1 MSSVG
6 AIATL
11 CLALTLA
18 SESGVAQTRKDIYF
32 GAFFGVD
39 MDKVSAWSSES
50 LIPAAEMALEDVNND
65 SSILRDYRLLYHW
78 GDSKCDSGAAIRAL
92 LKQQE
97 SPPHKV
103 AFLGPGCSSA
113 STSLSEALNYWEAIQ
128 IGFSMSSPLFSD
140 KEKFPRLFRTATSEL
155 MENPARVAILR
166 HFGWRKVAILVENLS
181 IFVMTKENL
190 IEEAEKYNITVIASE
205 SFNSDPT
212 NSLKYLQE
220 KDARIIIGLMY
231 EDKFRKAMCSA
242 YRRGYYGWRYV
253 WMIVGWYSHW
263 WTVNDVTCTSEE
275 LLLAASNVIQTI
287 PLPLSQNSAPTI
299 SKWVPS
305 ALNQRYSA
313 AITQKNLTYN
323 MYAAFT
329 YDAVWTLALMLNA
342 SIPLLRAHNK
352 SLETLTYHDHIGA
365 KIFTDILQKTDFHG
379 MSGRV
384 TFDFNGDRETQV
396 QIAQV
401 KGTARR
407 VVGIFDVRESSL
419 NITPGG
425 FQWASNHPPYDGV
438 TKIRSEFSTDGLDCV
453 MFVVLVI
460 AGLLF
465 CAFCLLFNYYNR
477 TNRYIKISSPRFNN
491 VTVIG
496 CCVWYIDVLLSTC
509 STYTSIK
516 EHRLYCIARSWLLPT
531 GFTLAFGAMFAK
543 TYRVYRIF
551 TNNELKKELG
561 PISNRCLA
569 LRLFV
574 YWMGNAILLVAW
586 QLIDPLYS
594 IEVLAQ
600 EKESSS
606 NNHDTIHLIY
616 SHECHSTYYQRWV
629 ISLLTYQGALLV
641 FGMFLSFETR
651 HVHIEGLNDSRSI
664 GIAVY
669 NVFMFSSLAVCIE
682 YFVTDK
688 QRRLLFGRLIIF
700 GCTTFT
706 IALLFLPKI
715 IYLRKN
721 RRVSNDFTTNDK
733 NSSSSSKSNTSGKRS
748 ILVGPMQSK
757 E

>member
-379 MSGRV
+379 MS
-384 TFDFNGDRETQV
+384 
-396 QIAQV
+396 
-401 KGTARR
+401 
-407 VVGIFDVRESSL
+407 
-419 NITPGG
+419 
-425 FQWASNHPPYDGV
+425 
-438 TKIRSEFSTDGLDCV
+438 
-453 MFVVLVI
+453 
-460 AGLLF
+460 
-465 CAFCLLFNYYNR
+465 
-477 TNRYIKISSPRFNN
+477 
-491 VTVIG
+491 
-496 CCVWYIDVLLSTC
+496 
-509 STYTSIK
+509 
-516 EHRLYCIARSWLLPT
+516 ARSWLLPT